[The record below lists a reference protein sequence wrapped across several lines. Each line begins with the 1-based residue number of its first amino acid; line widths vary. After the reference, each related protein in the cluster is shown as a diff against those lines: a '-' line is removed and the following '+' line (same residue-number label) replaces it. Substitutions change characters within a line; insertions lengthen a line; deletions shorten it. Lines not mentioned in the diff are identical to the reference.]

1 MRGMSLWDARLIPL
15 SIVECCRDNVFIFQ
29 ANVLTNTFSG
39 TSINF
44 RIQIFDFEFMLRI
57 KNVKVR
63 RADALFHA
71 SNKSLT
77 SRKC

>member
-1 MRGMSLWDARLIPL
+1 M
-15 SIVECCRDNVFIFQ
+15 
-29 ANVLTNTFSG
+29 LTNTFSG
-39 TSINF
+39 TSTNF